1 MLSRKTQFDL
11 LNFQAC
17 CSFKIQTVFFFNTF
31 KKTEVV
37 ITYGFHVF
45 FRLKFHGYFCLL
57 TALFNWTVIWKVN
70 RNKFRSLREI
80 RGNVN
85 WNFDLNFFMQK
96 VFHKKISNSLSYA
109 VHMIWRI
116 KDPFWVCILSQ
127 DQTKVLWTKAVT
139 WQMTRERWQKKPST
153 FIEKWWG
160 MF

>member
-17 CSFKIQTVFFFNTF
+17 CSFKIQTAFFFNTL

-45 FRLKFHGYFCLL
+45 FRLKFHVYFCLM

-85 WNFDLNFFMQK
+85 WNFDFNFFMQK
-96 VFHKKISNSLSYA
+96 NFTKKSA
-109 VHMIWRI
+109 
-116 KDPFWVCILSQ
+116 ILSAMQ
-127 DQTKVLWTKAVT
+127 CIWFGALKIHFESVYFLR
-139 WQMTRERWQKKPST
+139 TRHKG
-153 FIEKWWG
+153 F
-160 MF
+160 MN